1 MKEIERELSQID
13 NLFSRDAKNKEML
26 FDLLT
31 REYEIAKIEE
41 AKSMPT
47 IQVLDKAEP
56 PEKKCKPKR
65 TQMVLFAGV
74 TSLFVAVLVAF
85 ISEHFARTPFGGMKG

>member
-1 MKEIERELSQID
+1 
-13 NLFSRDAKNKEML
+13 ML

-31 REYEIAKIEE
+31 KEYEIAKIEE

-56 PEKKCKPKR
+56 PEKKCKPRR
-65 TQMVLFAGV
+65 TRMVLLAGAA
-74 TSLFVAVLVAF
+74 SLFAAVVVAF
-85 ISEHFARTPFGGMKG
+85 GRECLLS

>member
-1 MKEIERELSQID
+1 ML
-13 NLFSRDAKNKEML
+13 SRDAKIKEML
-26 FDLLT
+26 FELLT
-31 REYEIAKIEE
+31 KEYEIAKIEE

-65 TQMVLFAGV
+65 TRMVLLAGI
-74 TSLFVAVLVAF
+74 TGLFISVIAAF
-85 ISEHFARTPFGGMKG
+85 IREYFVQTPLGGKLDAVTQRQGFLH